1 MLGKKDHLKTY
12 TVANL
17 ILFISF
23 NAIAFMRHPHRDN
36 GREKKNIHKGNRFY
50 FKLPG
55 DYYKQGE
62 KYFKDYEKYLVS
74 VLLSRTTTN
83 ALVTALC
90 EM

>member
-1 MLGKKDHLKTY
+1 MEEK
-12 TVANL
+12 
-17 ILFISF
+17 
-23 NAIAFMRHPHRDN
+23 
-36 GREKKNIHKGNRFY
+36 KKNIHKGNRFY